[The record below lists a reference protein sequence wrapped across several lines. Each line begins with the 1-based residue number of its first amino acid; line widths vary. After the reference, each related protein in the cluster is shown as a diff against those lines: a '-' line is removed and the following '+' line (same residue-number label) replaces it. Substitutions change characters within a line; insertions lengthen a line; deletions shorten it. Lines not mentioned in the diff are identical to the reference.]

1 MTKTQVHIVFKEP
14 GGFDYS
20 GPQFVGVFFDKTS
33 AEVFI
38 AEREKPHRYYIETYE
53 QAETG
58 PAQEVWA

>member
-1 MTKTQVHIVFKEP
+1 MTKTLVHIVFKEP
-14 GGFDYS
+14 GGFPYS

-53 QAETG
+53 QAEAG
-58 PAQEVWA
+58 MAQEVWA